1 VIGRADAIPS
11 TTSILAS
18 RGRLP
23 HHITNLPLYSIFPSW
38 NRHCTRTSPRL
49 CKPIPVWYGANIRPR
64 AIEHTMA
71 TTKRHSDDRTPED
84 VSTEQNDME
93 SLHAVETNNRRPDC
107 FTNILQELLFV
118 LTCTMAIAMP
128 AYVAGMITVISS
140 FVGRDLNMSTAEITW
155 LTSATSLASGAFLL
169 FFGGVADLFGRRMM
183 FVASML
189 LFAVFSLVAGFA
201 KNAIALDVLN
211 GVMGLFAASAVPP
224 AVGLLGIVYE
234 KPSKRKNWA
243 FACFSGGNPLGFVF
257 GTIFSGAATDVF
269 NWRASYYL
277 LAIIFLFFS
286 ILGWFT
292 VPKDPSDKQPFTWE
306 TIKRFD
312 VVGVLMTIG
321 GIGMFSAALSLGED
335 AAQGWRTSYVLA
347 LLIIGAALMIG
358 FVFWELH
365 IPNPLV
371 PMWMWKDRNFA
382 LSLAIL
388 MLGVTAFSPGA
399 FFIALYFQDV
409 WNMSALQVAVHVL
422 PMAVM
427 GILVNVFAG
436 LVLHKISNKLLMYI
450 GTIAYIA
457 AFLLLAFNRHS
468 SSYWAFSFPAFVLM
482 VVGAD
487 LEFNVANMY
496 VMSSMPPAQQ
506 SIAGGIFQTVTRLC
520 MTVGFGVTTALF
532 NAVQK
537 SPRMASYWDR
547 ETQPYTATFWFA
559 VACSVVS
566 IGLVPFLTLTTQGGK
581 VAEPGESTSLGKN
594 IEKVQM
600 AATSQQMARDIST
613 ESA

>member
-1 VIGRADAIPS
+1 MDVS
-11 TTSILAS
+11 
-18 RGRLP
+18 
-23 HHITNLPLYSIFPSW
+23 
-38 NRHCTRTSPRL
+38 
-49 CKPIPVWYGANIRPR
+49 
-64 AIEHTMA
+64 A
-71 TTKRHSDDRTPED
+71 TKTIPED
-84 VSTEQNDME
+84 SMPEQVATEHADME
-93 SLHAVETNNRRPDC
+93 SLHPVQTNNRRPDC
-107 FTNILQELLFV
+107 FNSTVQEVLFV

-169 FFGGVADLFGRRMM
+169 FFGGVADLFGRRTM

-201 KNAIALDVLN
+201 KKAIALDVLN

-257 GTIFSGAATDVF
+257 GTIFSGAATNIF

-277 LAIIFLFFS
+277 LAIIFLLFS
-286 ILGWFT
+286 VVGWFT
-292 VPKDPSDKQPFTWE
+292 VPRDPTAKQPFNWE

-312 VVGVLMTIG
+312 VVGVVMTIG

-335 AAQGWRTSYVLA
+335 AAQGWRTGYVLA
-347 LLIIGAALMIG
+347 LLIVGAALMVA
-358 FVFWELH
+358 FVFWENH
-365 IPNPLV
+365 ISNPLV

-382 LSLAIL
+382 LSLAVL
-388 MLGVTAFSPGA
+388 SLGVLAFSPGS
-399 FFIALYFQDV
+399 FFIALYFQDI
-409 WNMSALQVAVHVL
+409 WHMSALEVAVHVL

-436 LVLHKISNKLLMYI
+436 MVLHKISNKLLMYI
-450 GTIAYIA
+450 GTIAYTA
-457 AFLLLAFNRHS
+457 AFLLLAFNRRS

-496 VMSSMPPAQQ
+496 VMSSLPPAQQ

-520 MTVGFGVTTALF
+520 MTIGFGITTALF
-532 NAVQK
+532 NAVEK
-537 SPRMASYWDR
+537 DPRMASYWDR
-547 ETQPYTATFWFA
+547 ATQPYTATFWFA

-581 VAEPGESTSLGKN
+581 VTKHDEATSLAGDRE
-594 IEKVQM
+594 IEKVQVPPVVV
-600 AATSQQMARDIST
+600 SDRP
-613 ESA
+613 

>member
-1 VIGRADAIPS
+1 MAS
-11 TTSILAS
+11 TKTMPED
-18 RGRLP
+18 RLP
-23 HHITNLPLYSIFPSW
+23 E
-38 NRHCTRTSPRL
+38 
-49 CKPIPVWYGANIRPR
+49 KVA
-64 AIEHTMA
+64 
-71 TTKRHSDDRTPED
+71 
-84 VSTEQNDME
+84 TEQADME
-93 SLHAVETNNRRPDC
+93 SLHPVQTNNRRPDC
-107 FTNILQELLFV
+107 FNSTVQEVLFV

-169 FFGGVADLFGRRMM
+169 FFGGVADLFGRRTM
-183 FVASML
+183 FVVSML
-189 LFAVFSLVAGFA
+189 LFSVFSLVAGFA

-257 GTIFSGAATDVF
+257 GTIFSGAATNIF
-269 NWRASYYL
+269 SWRASYYL
-277 LAIIFLFFS
+277 LAIIFLLFS
-286 ILGWFT
+286 VVGWFT
-292 VPKDPSDKQPFTWE
+292 VPRDPTAKQPFNWE

-335 AAQGWRTSYVLA
+335 AAQGWRTGYVLA
-347 LLIIGAALMIG
+347 LLIIGAALMIA
-358 FVFWELH
+358 FVFWENY
-365 IPNPLV
+365 IENPLV

-382 LSLAIL
+382 LSLAVL
-388 MLGVTAFSPGA
+388 SLGVLAFSPGS
-399 FFIALYFQDV
+399 FFIALYFQDI
-409 WNMSALQVAVHVL
+409 WHMSALEVAVHVL

-436 LVLHKISNKLLMYI
+436 MVLHKISNKLLLYI
-450 GTIAYIA
+450 GTVAYTA
-457 AFLLLAFNRHS
+457 AFLLLAFNRSS

-496 VMSSMPPAQQ
+496 VMSSLPTAQQ

-520 MTVGFGVTTALF
+520 MTVGFGITTALF
-532 NAVQK
+532 NAVEK

-547 ETQPYTATFWFA
+547 ATQPYTATFWFA

-581 VAEPGESTSLGKN
+581 VTKRDEPASLGN
-594 IEKVQM
+594 DCEKEKAQVASAVQQVPPVV
-600 AATSQQMARDIST
+600 TSDRP
-613 ESA
+613 

>member
-1 VIGRADAIPS
+1 
-11 TTSILAS
+11 
-18 RGRLP
+18 
-23 HHITNLPLYSIFPSW
+23 
-38 NRHCTRTSPRL
+38 
-49 CKPIPVWYGANIRPR
+49 
-64 AIEHTMA
+64 MA
-71 TTKRHSDDRTPED
+71 TTKEAMTDPVPREVARDA
-84 VSTEQNDME
+84 NDME
-93 SLHAVETNNRRPDC
+93 SLHPVQTNNRRPDC
-107 FTNILQELLFV
+107 FNSTIQEVLFI

-155 LTSATSLASGAFLL
+155 LTSATSLSSGAFLL
-169 FFGGVADLFGRRMM
+169 FFGGVADLFGRKIM
-183 FVASML
+183 FIVSMV

-201 KNAIALDVLN
+201 TNAIALDVLN
-211 GVMGLFAASAVPP
+211 GVMGLFSASAVPP

-257 GTIFSGAATDVF
+257 GTIFSGVATNTF

-292 VPKDPSDKQPFTWE
+292 VPRDPTDKQPFNWE
-306 TIKRFD
+306 TLRQFD
-312 VVGVLMTIG
+312 VVGVLLTIG

-347 LLIIGAALMIG
+347 LLVIGAALMVG
-358 FVFWELH
+358 FVFWELR
-365 IPNPLV
+365 ISDPLV

-388 MLGVTAFSPGA
+388 MFGFLAFTPGS
-399 FFIALYFQDV
+399 FFIALYFQEIWD
-409 WNMSALQVAVHVL
+409 MSALQVAVHVL

-436 LVLHKISNKLLMYI
+436 MVLHKISNKLLMYI
-450 GTIAYIA
+450 GTVAYSG
-457 AFLLLAFNRHS
+457 AFLLLALNRRS

-496 VMSSMPPAQQ
+496 VMSSLPAAQQ

-520 MTVGFGVTTALF
+520 MTIGFGVTTALF
-532 NAVQK
+532 NAVQRN
-537 SPRMASYWDR
+537 PGMPSYWDV

-559 VACSVVS
+559 LACSVVS
-566 IGLVPFLTLTTQGGK
+566 VALVPFLTLTTQGGK
-581 VAEPGESTSLGKN
+581 DKKGAEVSSSDEKHGTEGTSEASTF
-594 IEKVQM
+594 
-600 AATSQQMARDIST
+600 RST
-613 ESA
+613 E